1 MTTWRFD
8 DFALDPAAR
17 ELHRAGEAV
26 ALPARALD
34 CLIYLI
40 EHRDRAVGRDEL
52 IAAVWGRVEISDAL
66 LNHTIVKLRRALGD
80 TGNEQRTIRT
90 VPRFGY
96 RWVLELAVLAAAAAP
111 VAAATAD
118 SVAPVEA
125 ESSLPASPQTIA
137 QATPRVSPRSWRA
150 VAIGVLALAAVIAIA
165 FTFTR
170 RHASVV
176 VHDPANAAATTALV
190 LPADV
195 VADAEWRWLRLGAM
209 DLVANRLRGGAQPTL
224 ASESVLGLL
233 RAHPDRGSEQWLHDG
248 DLAAVA
254 ALRVWPRIRHV
265 DRQWFVRLDA
275 VDAGGAHSVETQGDD
290 PVSAVRDA
298 ADALLRQYGRV
309 PNVTGA
315 VQATP
320 EVEDL
325 LERTGAAMLAD
336 RLDDARQLV
345 ANAAPA
351 LRDAPQIQQRLAQID
366 LRGGDYSAVESRL
379 DALLDAVPAGRDDAL
394 RARAMLTLAA
404 ALVRTQALDRA
415 AELYDAALALRK
427 DTADHEVLGVA
438 LLGRGSILAAH
449 GKYDAAT
456 ESLASARTELAA
468 VGDGI
473 GMASIDV
480 NLGEFQLM
488 RHRPGSALPI
498 LGDALR
504 EFERLGAREGRAF
517 ALAQLVDAD
526 AELLDGAA
534 ALSLSDRFWPPSEAT
549 NNARM
554 VWTLSRARAQALA
567 LSSRGGEAAQ
577 LLSNLLAESDPRRDA
592 LARAQAAYLQARLA
606 QVDGDADATRRA
618 LAGALVPALRDG
630 DAKTWSRATLLRIA
644 IDAGSDAAAA
654 GEAARA
660 LHAWAAEEGADAWRA
675 MQASLADALLAAA
688 AHRGDD
694 ALKAFDAAMR
704 GAETFGV
711 PEDLVAV
718 GAPYLDALIAAGR
731 FDTAR
736 RISGRIAQWADR
748 DPRAAAAQAHLFRAM
763 GQIDAARVAED
774 RLRRLTAPAQPA
786 AQ

>member
-1 MTTWRFD
+1 MTTYRFD
-8 DFALDPAAR
+8 DFTLDSAAR
-17 ELHRAGEAV
+17 DFHRAGEAV

-96 RWVLELAVLAAAAAP
+96 RWVLELAP
-111 VAAATAD
+111 VAAAVPTAVTVTE
-118 SVAPVEA
+118 SVAPVEV
-125 ESSLPASPQTIA
+125 EPSSSAPPENLA
-137 QATPRVSPRSWRA
+137 QATRHLLPPWWRI
-150 VAIGVLALAAVIAIA
+150 VAIGVIALAVVVAVSL
-165 FTFTR
+165 TFMR
-170 RHASVV
+170 RHASVIT
-176 VHDPANAAATTALV
+176 HDPANAAATTALV

-233 RAHPDRGSEQWLHDG
+233 RAHPDRDSEQWLRD
-248 DLAAVA
+248 DSLASVA
-254 ALRVWPRIRHV
+254 ALRVWPRIRRI
-265 DRQWFVRLDA
+265 DQRWFVRLDA
-275 VDAGGAHSVETQGDD
+275 VDAGGARNVEANGSD
-290 PVSAVRDA
+290 PIATVRDA

-351 LRDAPQIQQRLAQID
+351 LRDAPQIRQRLAQID
-366 LRGGDYSAVESRL
+366 LRSGDYAAVESRL
-379 DALLDAVPAGRDDAL
+379 NTLLDAMPPGRDDAL

-404 ALVRTQALDRA
+404 ALVRTQAFDRA
-415 AELYDAALALRK
+415 SELYDAAIALRK
-427 DTADHEVLGVA
+427 DTSDHEVLGVA
-438 LLGRGSILAAH
+438 LLGRGSVLAAR

-456 ESLASARTELAA
+456 EALASARTELAA

-480 NLGEFQLM
+480 NLGEFQLA
-488 RHRPGSALPI
+488 RHRPASALPI

-517 ALAQLVDAD
+517 ALAQRVDAN
-526 AELLDGAA
+526 AELLDAAA
-534 ALSLSDRFWPPSEAT
+534 ALSLSDRFWPPAAAT

-554 VWTLSRARAQALA
+554 VWTLTRARAQALA
-567 LSSRGGEAAQ
+567 LSARGGEAAQ
-577 LLSNLLAESDPRRDA
+577 MTSALLADSDPRRDS
-592 LARAQAAYLQARLA
+592 LVRAQAAYLQARLA
-606 QVDGDADATRRA
+606 HVDGDADGARRA
-618 LAGALVPALRDG
+618 LDNALVPALREG
-630 DAKTWSRATLLRIA
+630 DATTWSRATLLRIA
-644 IDAGSDAAAA
+644 LDADSDTAAAN
-654 GEAARA
+654 EVARR
-660 LHAWAAEEGADAWRA
+660 LHAWAAEEGGDAWRA
-675 MQASLADALLAAA
+675 MQASLADALLAVAA
-688 AHRGDD
+688 RRGAD
-694 ALKAFDAAMR
+694 ALTAFDAAMR

-718 GAPYLDALIAAGR
+718 GAPYLEALIAAGQ

-774 RLRRLTAPAQPA
+774 RLRRMTHPATPA
-786 AQ
+786 LQ